1 MSPLLAE
8 EEEEE
13 ERSSHDLLELLP
25 NLHNIISPDS
35 PFFQTPPTKIPRLF
49 PYTFNVILRVVHRK
63 LIPYITVY
71 ASVPFPHYSPA
82 TNSVEVKDPCISATP
97 RTLKMATEAA
107 TGQPANVQAY
117 LGKHKIQTLFEVR
130 DSLLCIYSPSSG
142 SHCSTGEG
150 SP

>member
-1 MSPLLAE
+1 M
-8 EEEEE
+8 
-13 ERSSHDLLELLP
+13 RSSHDLLELLP
-25 NLHNIISPDS
+25 NLHNIISP
-35 PFFQTPPTKIPRLF
+35 FFQTPPTKILRLF
-49 PYTFNVILRVVHRK
+49 SYTFNEILHVVHRK
-63 LIPYITVY
+63 LIPYSYYRLRIRSIS
-71 ASVPFPHYSPA
+71 ALFSGNEFRIFQ
-82 TNSVEVKDPCISATP
+82 VKDPCISATP

-130 DSLLCIYSPSSG
+130 DSLLCIYSLSSG